1 MITHTLTT
9 RAGLLVGLLG
19 LSGLIASSDA
29 VAAGPSPEDVRVGP
43 AALTFSAGYIRSGM
57 PFEGI
62 VVRARDERRLSGIS
76 DLVYLQLAKPS
87 EVSPG
92 DVFTVYRSIRKV
104 FHPSTGDYMGDLIS
118 VRGVVRVTSIAKD
131 IAAAKI
137 VRAYDAIT
145 QGEVIMRF
153 SPTPE
158 AAPASV
164 AGRPSLDNPGLVI
177 DVQYQGGLIGQ
188 RNIAYVDLGRRDGI
202 QPGDT
207 LELIR
212 VTPGLPPRT
221 IGELQVL
228 SAEDN
233 TATTLIARA
242 TENIYR
248 GDRVTFTKAAA
259 QPESPAPAMPE
270 LAPPPPPAPAP

>member
-1 MITHTLTT
+1 MITRTSMKRALWSLGVICLLELTGSGQALA
-9 RAGLLVGLLG
+9 AGL
-19 LSGLIASSDA
+19 
-29 VAAGPSPEDVRVGP
+29 SPEEVRFGP
-43 AALTFSAGYIRSGM
+43 AALTFSAGFIRTGM
-57 PFEGI
+57 PQEGM
-62 VVRARDERRLSGIS
+62 VVRARDDRRLNGPA
-76 DLVYLQLAKPS
+76 DLVYLQLSNPS

-92 DVFTVYRSIRKV
+92 DAFTVYRSIRKV
-104 FHPSTGDYMGDLIS
+104 FHPTSGDYVGDLIS
-118 VRGVVRVTSIAKD
+118 IRGVVRVTSIAKN

-153 SPTPE
+153 ASTMEDSESGSARSALDSP
-158 AAPASV
+158 
-164 AGRPSLDNPGLVI
+164 GMVI

-188 RNIAYVDLGRRDGI
+188 RNIAYVDLGRRDGL
-202 QPGDT
+202 QAGDT

-212 VTPGLPPRT
+212 TSPGLPPRT

-228 SAEDN
+228 SVEDH

-248 GDRVTFTKAAA
+248 GDRVTFSKDQTA
-259 QPESPAPAMPE
+259 PTTPAPSVREPV
-270 LAPPPPPAPAP
+270 PAPTQTP

>member
-153 SPTPE
+153 SPTLE
-158 AAPASV
+158 EAPASA

>member
-1 MITHTLTT
+1 MITCAWMR
-9 RAGLLVGLLG
+9 RAVGNLGLLG
-19 LSGLIASSDA
+19 LLGLAGFSDA
-29 VAAGPSPEDVRVGP
+29 SAAGPSPEDVRVGP

-57 PFEGI
+57 PYEGI
-62 VVRARDERRLSGIS
+62 VARARDDRRLNGPS
-76 DLVYLQLAKPS
+76 DVIYLQLAKPG

-92 DVFTVYRSIRKV
+92 DLFTVYRSIRKV
-104 FHPSTGDYMGDLIS
+104 FHPSSGDYLGDLIS

-137 VRAYDAIT
+137 IRAYDSIT

-153 SPTPE
+153 STTPAEE
-158 AAPASV
+158 AQATGASR
-164 AGRPSLDNPGLVI
+164 ANLDSPGLVI

-212 VTPGLPPRT
+212 VAPGLPPRS

-228 SAEDN
+228 SVEEQ
-233 TATTLIARA
+233 TATTLIARS

-248 GDRVTFTKAAA
+248 GDRVTFAKEA
-259 QPESPAPAMPE
+259 APAGLPPSGVTPPPQ
-270 LAPPPPPAPAP
+270 APPVVP

>member
-1 MITHTLTT
+1 MVTRTLMV
-9 RAGLLVGLLG
+9 RMVLSLSILGLHGLAGLADV
-19 LSGLIASSDA
+19 S
-29 VAAGPSPEDVRVGP
+29 AAGFSPEDVRVGP

-57 PFEGI
+57 PYEGMVI
-62 VVRARDERRLSGIS
+62 RARDERRLNGIS
-76 DLVYLQLAKPS
+76 DLVYLRLSNPT

-92 DVFTVYRSIRKV
+92 DLFTVYRSIRKV
-104 FHPSTGDYMGDLIS
+104 FHPTSGDYMGDLIS

-137 VRAYDAIT
+137 VRAYDSIT

-158 AAPASV
+158 EGQAPGTTRA
-164 AGRPSLDNPGLVI
+164 SLDNPGLVI

-188 RNIAYVDLGRRDGI
+188 RNIAYVDLGRRDGVR
-202 QPGDT
+202 PGDT

-228 SAEDN
+228 SVEDQ

-248 GDRVTFTKAAA
+248 GDRVTFAKEAASA
-259 QPESPAPAMPE
+259 ALPLAGVESIPQ
-270 LAPPPPPAPAP
+270 APPIAP

>member
-1 MITHTLTT
+1 MITHTSTT
-9 RAGLLVGLLG
+9 GAGLLAGLLLG
-19 LSGLIASSDA
+19 LSGLIATSEA
-29 VAAGPSPEDVRVGP
+29 LAAGPSPEDVRVGP

-57 PFEGI
+57 PHEGM

-153 SPTPE
+153 SPTLE
-158 AAPASV
+158 EAPASA

-188 RNIAYVDLGRRDGI
+188 RNIAYVDLGRRDGV

-212 VTPGLPPRT
+212 ITPGLPPRT

-248 GDRVTFTKAAA
+248 GDRVTFAKSAA
-259 QPESPAPAMPE
+259 QPENPSPGRPE
-270 LAPPPPPAPAP
+270 LAPPPPAPAP

>member
-1 MITHTLTT
+1 MIMRTSMT
-9 RAGLLVGLLG
+9 RAALG
-19 LSGLIASSDA
+19 LAGMLSLTGPIEAS
-29 VAAGPSPEDVRVGP
+29 AAGSSPEEVRYGP
-43 AALTFSAGYIRSGM
+43 AALTFSAGYIRTGM
-57 PFEGI
+57 PHEGMVI
-62 VVRARDERRLSGIS
+62 RARDDRRLNGIS
-76 DLVYLQLAKPS
+76 DVIYLQLSKPS

-104 FHPSTGDYMGDLIS
+104 FHPSSGDYVGDLIS
-118 VRGVVRVTSIAKD
+118 VRGIVRVTSIAKD

-137 VRAYDAIT
+137 VRAYDSIT

-153 SPTPE
+153 SPAADETATAGTPR
-158 AAPASV
+158 A
-164 AGRPSLDNPGLVI
+164 SLDNPGLVI

-188 RNIAYVDLGRRDGI
+188 RNIAYIDLGRRDGV

-212 VTPGLPPRT
+212 MTPGLPPRT

-228 SAEDN
+228 SVEDH

-248 GDRVTFTKAAA
+248 GDRVTFAKDA
-259 QPESPAPAMPE
+259 APAS
-270 LAPPPPPAPAP
+270 PPSPSVP